1 MAFPQFQ
8 RNWQIE
14 FVQVNLLILSGQKLN
29 ANYYIRASSAAQEL
43 LKSESMVLE
52 KGMSTI
58 GHYIEVNKV
67 GHHPNNIVCAL
78 KKATA

>member
-1 MAFPQFQ
+1 M
-8 RNWQIE
+8 
-14 FVQVNLLILSGQKLN
+14 LITTSGP
-29 ANYYIRASSAAQEL
+29 AQQPKEL

-52 KGMSTI
+52 KGMSTA